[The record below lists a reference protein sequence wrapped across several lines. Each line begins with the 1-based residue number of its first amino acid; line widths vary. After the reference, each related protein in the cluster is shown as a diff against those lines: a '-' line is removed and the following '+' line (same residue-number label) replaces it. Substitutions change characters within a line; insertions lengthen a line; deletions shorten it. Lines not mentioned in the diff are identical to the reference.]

1 MNRFAVMIIGLVV
14 SLFVISACAQAQ
26 PTLIWSDEFD
36 GTSLNTANWEYMI
49 GTGTDYGLPAGW
61 GNNELQYYTSRT
73 QNLYVADGLLHIV
86 ARAES
91 YAGADYTSARIR
103 TQNKQEFLYGQLEA
117 RIKLPST
124 KGIWPAFWMMPTD
137 SPYGGWAACGEIDI
151 VESINVATTVYGTI
165 HYGGAWPNNVN
176 SGGSLSNGTNFGN
189 DFHEYAIEW
198 APDSIRW
205 FVDGVPYHLETSA
218 TWYSE
223 SAPGNDRAPFDSPF
237 HFLLNVAVGGD
248 WPGYPDGSSQFPQEM
263 VVDWV
268 RVYSLDVEQA
278 PFLGQPHA
286 IPGPIEAENFDFGG
300 EGVAYHDCDSTN
312 SGGAYR
318 PEEAVDIETATEGGY
333 DVGWM
338 CAGEWME
345 YTVDVLQAGPYRIE
359 ARVASQSTGGQFHLE
374 FDGED
379 QTGEIV
385 VPVTGGWQSWTTVT
399 ATADLA
405 AGEQIMRFVNDSTT
419 AEYNLNRFVLTA
431 LAREDLN
438 RDGDVD
444 LADFVLFAE
453 CLAGPDVSSPPASCP
468 ADRFARC
475 DFDTDT
481 NVDLADFAVLQ
492 SAFE

>member
-1 MNRFAVMIIGLVV
+1 
-14 SLFVISACAQAQ
+14 
-26 PTLIWSDEFD
+26 
-36 GTSLNTANWEYMI
+36 
-49 GTGTDYGLPAGW
+49 
-61 GNNELQYYTSRT
+61 
-73 QNLYVADGLLHIV
+73 
-86 ARAES
+86 
-91 YAGADYTSARIR
+91 
-103 TQNKQEFLYGQLEA
+103 
-117 RIKLPST
+117 
-124 KGIWPAFWMMPTD
+124 MMPTN

-151 VESINVATTVYGTI
+151 VESTNVATTVYGTL

-176 SGGSLSNGTNFGN
+176 SGGSLSDGTNFGN

-205 FVDGVPYHLETSA
+205 FVDDVPYHLETSA
-218 TWYSE
+218 TWYSD

-237 HFLLNVAVGGD
+237 HFLLNVAVGGN

-286 IPGPIEAENFDFGG
+286 IPGPVEAEDFDLGG

-318 PEEAVDIETATEGGY
+318 PADAVDIETATEGGY

-345 YTVDVLQAGPYRIE
+345 YSVDVLQAGPYLIE

-379 QTGEIV
+379 KTGDIV
-385 VPVTGGWQSWTTVT
+385 VPVTGGWQSWATVA

-405 AGEQIMRFVNDSTT
+405 AGEQIMRFVNASTT

-431 LAREDLN
+431 LAREDIN

-453 CLAGPDVSSPPASCP
+453 CLAGPHVSLPPASCP

-481 NVDLADFAVLQ
+481 DVDLADFTLLQ